1 LGPSSS
7 DQVGLGRMATVCKMG
22 GMLNPSQTKGRIAAA
37 ILASWL
43 LAGTLDIASAFILS
57 ASRLAPWQQMP
68 KAIASGILGAQAFK
82 GGIGI
87 ALLGLG
93 LHYLIMLFIA
103 CACWLLA
110 SNMAL
115 ARRQP
120 IVFGTVFGIGVYAV
134 MNIIV
139 LPLSAIAFKATY
151 TPVSVMRDLAIHA
164 ALVGWPMALAMQRML
179 WPSQQ
184 AYRTT

>member
-1 LGPSSS
+1 
-7 DQVGLGRMATVCKMG
+7 
-22 GMLNPSQTKGRIAAA
+22 MLNSTTTNGRIAAA
-37 ILASWL
+37 IAASWL
-43 LAGTLDIASAFILS
+43 LAGTLDIAAAFILS

-87 ALLGLG
+87 AMLGLG

-115 ARRQP
+115 AKRQP
-120 IVFGTVFGIGVYAV
+120 IVFGTAFGVGVFAV
-134 MNIIV
+134 MNLIV
-139 LPLSAIAFKATY
+139 LPLSAIAFKTSY
-151 TPVSVMRDLAIHA
+151 STVSVMRDLAIHVA
-164 ALVGWPMALAMQRML
+164 FVGWPMALVMQRML
-179 WPSQQ
+179 WPRAQ
-184 AYRTT
+184 AAASPA